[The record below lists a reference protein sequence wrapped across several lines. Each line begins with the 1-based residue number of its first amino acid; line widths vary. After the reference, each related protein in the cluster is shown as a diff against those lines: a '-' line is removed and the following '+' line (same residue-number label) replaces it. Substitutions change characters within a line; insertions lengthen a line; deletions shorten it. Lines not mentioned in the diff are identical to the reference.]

1 MFMEINKYYKD
12 VTTFIYEDLAWGPLY
27 RKKDGE
33 IIAIASR
40 YEDAIAIADGTQVDK
55 EDYVVQES
63 TDQQELAEVY
73 RSYYGTRSL

>member
-1 MFMEINKYYKD
+1 MHI
-12 VTTFIYEDLAWGPLY
+12 V
-27 RKKDGE
+27 RQKDGE

-40 YEDAIAIADGTQVDK
+40 YEDAIAIAAGAKVDK

>member
-1 MFMEINKYYKD
+1 MHI
-12 VTTFIYEDLAWGPLY
+12 I

-40 YEDAIAIADGTQVDK
+40 LEDAMSIAAGAKVDR

-63 TDQQELAEVY
+63 TDQHELSEIY

>member
-1 MFMEINKYYKD
+1 MGKLMHI
-12 VTTFIYEDLAWGPLY
+12 I

-40 YEDAIAIADGTQVDK
+40 LEDAIGIADAARVDK
-55 EDYVVQES
+55 EDYIVQES

>member
-1 MFMEINKYYKD
+1 MHI
-12 VTTFIYEDLAWGPLY
+12 I

-40 YEDAIAIADGTQVDK
+40 LEDAIAIADGSQVDK
-55 EDYVVQES
+55 EDYIVQES

>member
-1 MFMEINKYYKD
+1 MHI
-12 VTTFIYEDLAWGPLY
+12 V
-27 RKKDGE
+27 RRKDGE

-40 YEDAIAIADGTQVDK
+40 LEDAIAIADGSEVDK

>member
-1 MFMEINKYYKD
+1 MHI
-12 VTTFIYEDLAWGPLY
+12 I

-40 YEDAIAIADGTQVDK
+40 LEDAIGIADAAKVDK

>member
-1 MFMEINKYYKD
+1 VHI
-12 VTTFIYEDLAWGPLY
+12 V
-27 RKKDGE
+27 RKKSGE

-40 YEDAIAIADGTQVDK
+40 YEDAISIADAAKVDK

>member
-1 MFMEINKYYKD
+1 MHI
-12 VTTFIYEDLAWGPLY
+12 I

-40 YEDAIAIADGTQVDK
+40 LEDAIGIADAARVDK
-55 EDYVVQES
+55 EDYIVQES

>member
-1 MFMEINKYYKD
+1 MHI
-12 VTTFIYEDLAWGPLY
+12 V
-27 RKKDGE
+27 RKKSGK

-40 YEDAIAIADGTQVDK
+40 LEDAISIADTAKVDK

>member
-1 MFMEINKYYKD
+1 MGKLMHI
-12 VTTFIYEDLAWGPLY
+12 I

-40 YEDAIAIADGTQVDK
+40 LEDAIGIADAAKVDK

>member
-1 MFMEINKYYKD
+1 MHI
-12 VTTFIYEDLAWGPLY
+12 I

-40 YEDAIAIADGTQVDK
+40 LEDAIGIADAARVDK

-73 RSYYGTRSL
+73 RSYYGARSL

>member
-1 MFMEINKYYKD
+1 MHI
-12 VTTFIYEDLAWGPLY
+12 I

-40 YEDAIAIADGTQVDK
+40 LEDAISIANGAQVDK
-55 EDYVVQES
+55 EDSIVQES

>member
-1 MFMEINKYYKD
+1 MHI
-12 VTTFIYEDLAWGPLY
+12 I

>member
-1 MFMEINKYYKD
+1 MGELMHI
-12 VTTFIYEDLAWGPLY
+12 I

-40 YEDAIAIADGTQVDK
+40 LEDALAIADGTRVDK

>member
-1 MFMEINKYYKD
+1 MHIIK
-12 VTTFIYEDLAWGPLY
+12 
-27 RKKDGE
+27 RKNGE

-40 YEDAIAIADGTQVDK
+40 YEDAISIADGHRIDK

>member
-1 MFMEINKYYKD
+1 MHI
-12 VTTFIYEDLAWGPLY
+12 V
-27 RKKDGE
+27 RKKSGE

-40 YEDAIAIADGTQVDK
+40 LEDAISIADGAKVDK

>member
-1 MFMEINKYYKD
+1 MHI
-12 VTTFIYEDLAWGPLY
+12 I

-33 IIAIASR
+33 ILAVASR
-40 YEDAIAIADGTQVDK
+40 LEDAMAIADGHRIDR

-63 TDQQELAEVY
+63 TDQHELSEIY

>member
-1 MFMEINKYYKD
+1 MHI
-12 VTTFIYEDLAWGPLY
+12 I

-40 YEDAIAIADGTQVDK
+40 LEDAIGIADAAKVDK
-55 EDYVVQES
+55 EDYIVQES
-63 TDQQELAEVY
+63 TDQQELVEVY

>member
-1 MFMEINKYYKD
+1 MHI
-12 VTTFIYEDLAWGPLY
+12 I
-27 RKKDGE
+27 RKKSGE

-40 YEDAIAIADGTQVDK
+40 LKDAISIADGAKVDK

>member
-1 MFMEINKYYKD
+1 MHI
-12 VTTFIYEDLAWGPLY
+12 I
-27 RKKDGE
+27 RSKDGE
-33 IIAIASR
+33 IIALASR
-40 YEDAIAIADGTQVDK
+40 LEDAIAIADGAKVDK

>member
-1 MFMEINKYYKD
+1 MHI
-12 VTTFIYEDLAWGPLY
+12 I

-33 IIAIASR
+33 ILAIASR
-40 YEDAIAIADGTQVDK
+40 LADAMAIADGHRIDK

-63 TDQQELAEVY
+63 TDQHELSEIY

>member
-1 MFMEINKYYKD
+1 MHI
-12 VTTFIYEDLAWGPLY
+12 I
-27 RKKDGE
+27 RKKSGE

-40 YEDAIAIADGTQVDK
+40 LEDAISIADGAKVDK

-63 TDQQELAEVY
+63 TEQQELAEVY

>member
-1 MFMEINKYYKD
+1 MHI
-12 VTTFIYEDLAWGPLY
+12 I

-40 YEDAIAIADGTQVDK
+40 LEDAMSIADGNRIDR

-63 TDQQELAEVY
+63 TDQQELSEIY

>member
-1 MFMEINKYYKD
+1 MHI
-12 VTTFIYEDLAWGPLY
+12 I
-27 RKKDGE
+27 RKKSGE

-40 YEDAIAIADGTQVDK
+40 LEDAISIADGAKVDK

>member
-1 MFMEINKYYKD
+1 MHI
-12 VTTFIYEDLAWGPLY
+12 I

-40 YEDAIAIADGTQVDK
+40 LEDAIGIADAARVDK

-73 RSYYGTRSL
+73 RSYYGTR

>member
-1 MFMEINKYYKD
+1 MHI
-12 VTTFIYEDLAWGPLY
+12 V
-27 RKKDGE
+27 RKKSGE

-40 YEDAIAIADGTQVDK
+40 YEDAIAIADGTRIDK
-55 EDYVVQES
+55 TDYVVQES

>member
-1 MFMEINKYYKD
+1 MHI
-12 VTTFIYEDLAWGPLY
+12 I

-33 IIAIASR
+33 ILAVASR
-40 YEDAIAIADGTQVDK
+40 LEDAMAIADGHRIDK

-63 TDQQELAEVY
+63 SDQHELSEIY